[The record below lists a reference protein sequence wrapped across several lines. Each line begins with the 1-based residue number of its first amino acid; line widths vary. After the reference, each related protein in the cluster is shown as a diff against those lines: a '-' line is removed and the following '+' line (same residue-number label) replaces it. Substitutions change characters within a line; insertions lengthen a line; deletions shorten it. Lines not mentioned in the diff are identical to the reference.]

1 MTLDEARE
9 RIISGIDYAAY
20 RETDYSLYD
29 SDKDR
34 LFGSAHY
41 NSGRPVYEPSP
52 WAEGDFETKMAML
65 LCWANILNRADPA
78 FTEAQSLL
86 EGEDSILGRVIR
98 SARNRKPADI
108 APGTKFSGR

>member
-41 NSGRPVYEPSP
+41 DSGRPVYEPSP

-65 LCWANILNRADPA
+65 LCWANVLNRADPA
-78 FTEAQSLL
+78 FTEAKRLL
-86 EGEDSILGRVIR
+86 EGEESLLEAIAQPSVRR
-98 SARNRKPADI
+98 S
-108 APGTKFSGR
+108 